1 MLPLWSRRT
10 PLLLLAITFGAYS
23 PARAQAPTDTVDAI
37 LVGPKETAQL
47 RITYARELPVPMRL
61 NSSLPLLIGGKKI
74 PAGSYQLRM
83 ATTKDGTQLVV
94 AEVETDSAGRVMHE
108 AVRALVPL
116 VEVARAPG
124 RTGLEVRIRSQR
136 HAADTVRVVHQR
148 TYEVTRVIKEFV
160 PGTTWTLTIEVDD
173 RSFSASIGAR

>member
-1 MLPLWSRRT
+1 MLPLRSRRSL
-10 PLLLLAITFGAYS
+10 LLLLATMLLASS
-23 PARAQAPTDTVDAI
+23 PAQAQAPTDTVDAI
-37 LVGPKETAQL
+37 LVGRTETAEL
-47 RITYARELPVPMRL
+47 RITYARELHVPMRL
-61 NSSLPLLIGGKKI
+61 SSNLPLRIGGKKI
-74 PAGSYQLRM
+74 PAGSYQLRL

-94 AEVETDSAGRVMHE
+94 AEVETDSAGRVMRE